1 MGTVDDGTV
10 VGRAT
15 LLLEI
20 VEAAGCI
27 KQADL
32 ARDAGLPKPTVR
44 RIAADLIARGL
55 LARCPDGYELGPRL
69 VSLGAAALA
78 RHPFRAATAPHV
90 QDLLARTGEVAFVQ
104 TVEPDLTMVTLHV
117 AYGHSRAAAV
127 DVTLDGWPTVE
138 PAEPAILF
146 KAAGRIAYAE
156 HPDRVDAFLAA
167 GIRRRTRYSPPTRR
181 VLLAA
186 ISATLEDGTA
196 VEREEHT
203 PGWSCIA
210 SGIRDH
216 DDHVVG
222 VVGVIGRSGT
232 WEPQR
237 LHGPIT
243 RATDALSSA
252 IPLALPEAQRAIER
266 HQTS

>member
-1 MGTVDDGTV
+1 MGTADDGTV

-27 KQADL
+27 RQADL

-44 RIAADLIARGL
+44 RIAADLVDRGL
-55 LARCPDGYELGPRL
+55 LSRCPDGYELGPRL

-104 TVEPDLTMVTLHV
+104 VVEPDLTMVTLHV
-117 AYGHSRAAAV
+117 AYGQSRATAV
-127 DVTLDGWPTVE
+127 SATLDGWPTVE
-138 PAEPAILF
+138 PAEPAILL
-146 KAAGRIAYAE
+146 KAAGRIVYAE
-156 HPDRVDAFLAA
+156 HPDRVEALLAA
-167 GIRRRTRYSPPTRR
+167 GLRRRTRYSAPSRR
-181 VLLAA
+181 ALLAA
-186 ISATLEDGTA
+186 IDATLERGTA

-203 PGWSCIA
+203 AGWSCIA

-216 DDHVVG
+216 DDRVVG
-222 VVGVIGRSGT
+222 VVGVIGRSSA
-232 WEPQR
+232 WDPER
-237 LHGPIT
+237 LQGPIT
-243 RATDALSSA
+243 IVAEALSAA
-252 IPLALPEAQRAIER
+252 IPLALPEVRRALER
-266 HQTS
+266 PPTS